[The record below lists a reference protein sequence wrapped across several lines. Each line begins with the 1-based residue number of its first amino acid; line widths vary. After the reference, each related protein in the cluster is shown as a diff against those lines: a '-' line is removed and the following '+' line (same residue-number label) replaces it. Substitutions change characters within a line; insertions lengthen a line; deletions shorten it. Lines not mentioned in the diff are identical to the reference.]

1 MKMKQARF
9 LTLIGC
15 TAAAICFSA
24 FISPNLRGDSKEK
37 KPESRKPEAEQATED
52 VAGDPVLQHF
62 MREKL
67 TASTNILEGL
77 AIEDF
82 RLIGNGARRLYK
94 MSTVEKWNYS
104 NDAMYRQFSSEFQ
117 RATQDLIKASDDRS
131 LDRSA
136 LKWIDVTMKCIEC
149 HRYVR
154 EILVVEN

>member
-1 MKMKQARF
+1 MKQTRF
-9 LTLIGC
+9 VTLVGC
-15 TAAAICFSA
+15 TAAALFFSA
-24 FISPNLRGDSKEK
+24 FISPSLRGESDESKPK
-37 KPESRKPEAEQATED
+37 SNKAETKRP
-52 VAGDPVLQHF
+52 VADAPGDQLLQHF

-67 TASTNILEGL
+67 KASTDILEGL
-77 AIEDF
+77 TTEDF
-82 RLIGNGARRLYK
+82 RLIGNGASRLYK

-117 RATQDLIKASDDRS
+117 RVTHDLIKASDDRS

-154 EILVVEN
+154 DTLIVED

>member
-1 MKMKQARF
+1 MKQTRF
-9 LTLIGC
+9 LTLVGC
-15 TAAAICFSA
+15 TVATLFFSV
-24 FISPNLRGDSKEK
+24 FVSPSLRGDSKDEN
-37 KPESRKPEAEQATED
+37 PDFRKPELVQPVEEA
-52 VAGDPVLQHF
+52 AGDPVLQHF

-67 TASTNILEGL
+67 KASTDILEGL
-77 AIEDF
+77 TIEDF
-82 RLIGNGARRLYK
+82 RLIGDGARRLYK

-104 NDAMYRQFSSEFQ
+104 NDAIYRQFSSEFQ
-117 RATQDLIKASDDRS
+117 RVTQDLIKASDDRS